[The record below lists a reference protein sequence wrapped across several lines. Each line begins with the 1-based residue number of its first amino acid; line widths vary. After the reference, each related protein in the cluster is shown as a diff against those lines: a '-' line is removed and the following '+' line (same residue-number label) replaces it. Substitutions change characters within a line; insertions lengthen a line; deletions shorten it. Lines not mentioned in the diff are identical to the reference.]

1 MADKI
6 ERQEI
11 DPFPGLDDFI
21 AQRTWFAARL
31 EGRSDE
37 ECILLASRAALRT
50 LPMLRYKL
58 PQNNFRQKARKTL
71 AKVILPLFG
80 CHVSSVIFSIA
91 PAKASKRFQSAVY
104 RALSNAYSVEFTDAA
119 DRSAVYFS
127 AGKLQSADEAVEAT
141 TLATRSAAARFAI
154 FQPVTRS
161 APFNAADALAF
172 VTSAGSAQLAATAH
186 STDVGKF
193 PSYFIDAFSFDHDL
207 LETQPLHVVA
217 ARPLWSRIGLENPP
231 WVDQFR
237 RGTWPQFNPPLFL
250 KEWDEFSKILREA
263 GDDWDIWVEWFDGVY
278 QGVQDKVYLFGLSTE
293 RALKL
298 WQDVALIDD
307 DTWRAGPA
315 VLNAEFKRLVAV
327 AKKEVADSRL
337 TPTSAAKLET
347 LGTNKPRGTKGTVSK
362 TFAPKTATGKAIF
375 ANAGS
380 LALHT
385 YSLVSILDSEV
396 ERIKESRPNS
406 DDAINERDQLINKF
420 KDIRSD
426 VLGFQATLIAF
437 AASEV
442 PEKEVITKADSVLK
456 PFRDCWNEKGKE
468 FIEVASRSGLF
479 LGAMAIAQY
488 CGVPPLAGTLV
499 FGAIS
504 SGKPLVEV
512 LKAAKG
518 IFKLT

>member
-1 MADKI
+1 MERGGVADKT

-11 DPFPGLDDFI
+11 DRFPGLNSFS
-21 AQRTWFAARL
+21 AQRDWFAAKL
-31 EGRSDE
+31 VNRSRE
-37 ECILLASRAALRT
+37 ECILLAGRAALRT
-50 LPMLRYKL
+50 LPMLHSML
-58 PQNNFRQKARKTL
+58 DDFPDQKARNALTDTIFPL
-71 AKVILPLFG
+71 LRCSVVTVIASL
-80 CHVSSVIFSIA
+80 SSA
-91 PAKASKRFQSAVY
+91 
-104 RALSNAYSVEFTDAA
+104 TDK
-119 DRSAVYFS
+119 DLY
-127 AGKLQSADEAVEAT
+127 
-141 TLATRSAAARFAI
+141 RSAAMTAVADVAAPDSAAELSIYHAAKSASIEQSMNASAEAAMFA
-154 FQPVTRS
+154 
-161 APFNAADALAF
+161 AASYGVGPSFGYGTAF
-172 VTSAGSAQLAATAH
+172 IYDL
-186 STDVGKF
+186 
-193 PSYFIDAFSFDHDL
+193 DL
-207 LETQPLHVVA
+207 LNNQPLRVVA
-217 ARPLWSRIGLENPP
+217 CEPLWPSIALENAR
-231 WVDQFR
+231 WEHELR
-237 RGTWPQFNPPLFL
+237 LGTWRRTDPDFFL
-250 KEWDEFSKILREA
+250 REWSTFSTILRKA
-263 GDDWDIWVEWFDGVY
+263 GDDWDVWADWFDGVY
-278 QGVQDKVYLFGLSTE
+278 QGRKGAVYLFGLPTE

-347 LGTNKPRGTKGTVSK
+347 LGTNKPRGTKGTASK

-442 PEKEVITKADSVLK
+442 PEKEVIKKADSVLK

-479 LGAMAIAQY
+479 LGAMAIALY

-499 FGAIS
+499 IGAIS